1 METLFTGFY
10 AAYSAKYSCHY
21 VLMQL
26 IENRKKAQDKKF
38 QIGTVLMDLSKAFDC
53 ISHDLLIPKLYA
65 RKQVRFHIHN

>member
-10 AAYSAKYSCHY
+10 AAYRAKYSCYY

-53 ISHDLLIPKLYA
+53 ISHDLLIPKLYT

>member
-1 METLFTGFY
+1 
-10 AAYSAKYSCHY
+10 
-21 VLMQL
+21 MQL